1 MKKIIECVPNI
12 SEGRDS
18 KKIAELV
25 AEVVA
30 VKEVKLLDYS
40 SDKDHNRSVITFC
53 GDIEG
58 LKEAA
63 FNLAKKA
70 SEIIDMRLHRGEHP
84 RIGALDVMPFIPVKN
99 VTMDECVELAKEVGK
114 RIGEELKIP
123 VYLYEE
129 AQTKPERKR
138 LEDIR
143 RGGYE
148 HFFEKIKKPEWIPD
162 FGPQEMNEKSG
173 ATVVGARH
181 YLIAYNVNLSTDN
194 IEIAN
199 KIAKAV
205 RFSNGGYRY
214 VKAMG
219 VNLKERNIV
228 QVSMNLTNFTKTPVY
243 RVFETIKSEAA
254 RYGVNVI
261 SSELIGLIP
270 AKALY
275 DTAEYYLR
283 MENFSYDKVIENRI
297 YE

>member
-254 RYGVNVI
+254 MYGVNVI

>member
-143 RGGYE
+143 RGEYE

-254 RYGVNVI
+254 MYGVNVI